1 MKFTSPTRKSKNT
14 GRKPG
19 GQPGHTAQTLHQS
32 PSPNIVHSIAL
43 DRCPDCRADLRDEPV
58 ASEEKRQVFDFP
70 PIAMEV
76 SEHRTECKW

>member
-1 MKFTSPTRKSKNT
+1 LKCKTQSLRRKNT

-19 GQPGHTAQTLHQS
+19 GQPGHTGQTLHQS

-58 ASEEKRQVFDFP
+58 ASEEKRQVFDLP